1 MDETGPYIGDLGNK
15 EMSEKLRESLSAVMD
30 GEADE
35 FELRRVLNEIDQD
48 PELRA
53 LWDRYH
59 EASAA
64 LKRERSRG
72 SGQLRDRVWEA
83 LDGGQMG
90 AEGASDTQ
98 TDVTI
103 KWPSRRPRWGRATGI
118 AVAATVALAVVV
130 GTDVFDSQESTNP
143 REVAGVETSLEGP
156 TYQLRNEISASDIQ
170 RVDARMMFHVQQKAM
185 NRADLSSFAKFLM
198 YEDASRKP

>member
-1 MDETGPYIGDLGNK
+1 
-15 EMSEKLRESLSAVMD
+15 MSEKLRESLSAVMD

-103 KWPSRRPRWGRATGI
+103 KWQSRRPRWGRATGI

-143 REVAGVETSLEGP
+143 REVAGVEISLEGP

-198 YEDASRKP
+198 YEETSRKP

>member
-1 MDETGPYIGDLGNK
+1 
-15 EMSEKLRESLSAVMD
+15 MSEKLRESLSAVMD

-48 PELRA
+48 PELHA

-59 EASAA
+59 EASAV
-64 LKRERSRG
+64 LKREHSTG

-83 LDGGQMG
+83 LGGGQMD
-90 AEGASDTQ
+90 AQDTSSAKN
-98 TDVTI
+98 DIVDA
-103 KWPSRRPRWGRATGI
+103 KSRRPRWGRATGI
-118 AVAATVALAVVV
+118 AVAATVALAIVV
-130 GTDVFDSQESTNP
+130 GTGVFDTRDATNP
-143 REVAGVETSLEGP
+143 LEVAEVQPTLEGP

-198 YEDASRKP
+198 YEDSSREP